1 LSRDTFDFYYLL
13 LVSLLSFIVVFPRYY
28 RWREALNEMPM
39 RS

>member
-1 LSRDTFDFYYLL
+1 
-13 LVSLLSFIVVFPRYY
+13 VSLLSFIVVFPRYY